1 MFTLSLKG
9 VVLINND
16 FALSVI
22 DLQKRQTMA
31 ELRESNEFTIHYGL
45 SLSEQQIA
53 GVAEQR
59 FSALSNTG
67 RIEFGQ
73 GIIKK
78 LLRVFCTSPYIIQ
91 ENYEDTVLELLDL
104 FYYFKN
110 ESMDRISDNELIE
123 FMKNRFD
130 GICQGSLEY
139 LGGTSLEELCRN
151 TRYDRECDDR
161 YGRLF

>member
-1 MFTLSLKG
+1 M
-9 VVLINND
+9 NNE

-31 ELRESNEFTIHYGL
+31 ELRECNEFTIQCGL

-53 GVAEQR
+53 GIAEQR
-59 FSALSNTG
+59 LSALRNTG
-67 RIEFGQ
+67 RVEFGQ

-78 LLRVFCTSPYIIQ
+78 LLRVFCNSPYIIQ
-91 ENYEDTVLELLDL
+91 ENYEDTILELLDS

-110 ESMDRISDNELIE
+110 ESMDRISDDELIE
-123 FMKNRFD
+123 LMEDRFD

-151 TRYDRECDDR
+151 TRYGRECDETDR
-161 YGRLF
+161 HGRLF